1 MGALQLRSFFLGGF
15 ECSTHRLRTG
25 QRLDLLASTRHS
37 ELFAEDYRR
46 LQEQGI
52 CSARSGIRWH
62 LIETSP
68 YRYDFS
74 SVLPMVKAANQTGMQ
89 IIWDL
94 FHYGWPDG
102 LDIFRPQ
109 FVDRFAALAGAFTQ
123 LLLDESH
130 TAPLLTPV
138 NEISYFSWAAGEVG
152 YMNPFAHGRG
162 LELKTQL
169 VRAAIAAMEA
179 VWEVAPEAQFLH
191 AEPLIRVVEHPNRPQ
206 DRLAAEAYSHS
217 QFQAWNMLMGREWP
231 QLGGA
236 DKYVSNLGL
245 NYYPSNQWIYH
256 GRKLRRTE
264 AIYQPLRE
272 LLVDMYAHYQRPV
285 VISETGTEGR
295 DRPHWLHYVL
305 DEVYAAMEEGVP
317 IEGVC
322 LYPILNHPGWDN
334 DRHCTNGLWDYAGD
348 EGNRE
353 IYKPLAAE
361 LQLQQQ
367 RFQGDTP
374 ASGSEAEPER
384 QLAWSMGIDP
394 EA

>member
-37 ELFAEDYRR
+37 ELFADDYRR

-62 LIETSP
+62 LIETAP

-74 SVLPMVKAANQTGMQ
+74 SVLPMVKAANQTGTQ

-109 FVDRFAALAGAFTQ
+109 FVDRFAALAAAFAQ
-123 LLLDESH
+123 LLVDESD
-130 TAPLLTPV
+130 AVPLLTPV

-169 VRAAIAAMEA
+169 VRAAIAAMDA

-191 AEPLIRVVEHPNRPQ
+191 AEPLIRVIEHPNRPQ

-264 AIYQPLRE
+264 PLYQPLRE
-272 LLVDMYAHYQRPV
+272 LLVDMYAHFQRPI

-295 DRPHWLHYVL
+295 DRPHWLSYVL
-305 DEVYAAMEEGVP
+305 DEVHAAMQEGVP

-334 DRHCTNGLWDYAGD
+334 DRHCTNGLWDYADD
-348 EGNRE
+348 EGNRQ
-353 IYKPLAAE
+353 IYKPLATE

-367 RFQGDTP
+367 RFQADAP
-374 ASGSEAEPER
+374 AAADPAEPEH
-384 QLAWSMGIDP
+384 QLAWSMGIDR

>member
-1 MGALQLRSFFLGGF
+1 M
-15 ECSTHRLRTG
+15 
-25 QRLDLLASTRHS
+25 
-37 ELFAEDYRR
+37 EDYRR
-46 LQEQGI
+46 LHEQGI

-68 YRYDFS
+68 YHYDFS
-74 SVLPMVKAANQTGMQ
+74 SVLPMVQAANQTGMQ
-89 IIWDL
+89 IVWDL

-109 FVDRFAALAGAFTQ
+109 FVDRFAALADAFTR
-123 LLLDESH
+123 LLTNESDS
-130 TAPLLTPV
+130 TPLLTPV

-152 YMNPFAHGRG
+152 YMNPFAHNRG
-162 LELKTQL
+162 LELKAQL

-179 VWEVAPEAQFLH
+179 VWEVAPQAQFLH

-206 DRLAAEAYSHS
+206 DRLAAEAYTNS
-217 QFQAWNMLMGREWP
+217 QYQAWNMLMGREWP

-256 GRKLRRTE
+256 GRKLRRSE
-264 AIYQPLRE
+264 AIYQPFRE
-272 LLVDMYAHYQRPV
+272 LLIDMYAHYQRPI

-295 DRPHWLHYVL
+295 DRPHWFRYVM
-305 DEVYAAMEEGVP
+305 DEVNAAMQEGVP

-334 DRHCTNGLWDYAGD
+334 DRHCPNGLWGYADD

-353 IYKPLAAE
+353 IDKPLAAE
-361 LQLQQQ
+361 LKRQQHGFQ
-367 RFQGDTP
+367 RAEVGDINV
-374 ASGSEAEPER
+374 AELEH
-384 QLAWSMGIDP
+384 QLAWSMGIDRD
-394 EA
+394 E

>member
-46 LQEQGI
+46 LQEHGI

-74 SVLPMVKAANQTGMQ
+74 SVLPMVHAANETGIQ

-102 LDIFRPQ
+102 LDIFRPH
-109 FVDRFAALAGAFTQ
+109 FVDRFAALAGAFAQ
-123 LLLDESH
+123 LLTDESD
-130 TAPLLTPV
+130 AVPLLTPV

-152 YMNPFAHGRG
+152 YMNPFAHSRG

-179 VWEVAPEAQFLH
+179 VWEVAPQAQFLH
-191 AEPLIRVVEHPNRPQ
+191 AEPLIRVIEHPNRPQ
-206 DRLAAEAYSHS
+206 DRHAAEAYTGS
-217 QFQAWNMLMGREWP
+217 QYQAWNMLMGREWP

-264 AIYQPLRE
+264 PLYQPLRE
-272 LLVDMYAHYQRPV
+272 LLIDMYAHFQRPIV
-285 VISETGTEGR
+285 LSETGTEGR
-295 DRPHWLHYVL
+295 DRPHWLSYEMN
-305 DEVYAAMEEGVP
+305 EVQAALQEGVP

-322 LYPILNHPGWDN
+322 LYPILDHPGWDN
-334 DRHCTNGLWDYAGD
+334 DRHCTNGLWDYAD
-348 EGNRE
+348 DYGNRE

-361 LQLQQQ
+361 LKQQQ
-367 RFQGDTP
+367 QQFQTG
-374 ASGSEAEPER
+374 AVVESGTGELEH
-384 QLAWSMGIDP
+384 QLAWSMGIDRND
-394 EA
+394 

>member
-1 MGALQLRSFFLGGF
+1 LQLRSFFLGGF

-25 QRLDLLASTRHS
+25 NRLDLLASTRHA
-37 ELFAEDYRR
+37 EWFAEDYRR

-62 LIETSP
+62 LIETAS

-74 SVLPMVKAANQTGMQ
+74 SVLPMVQAANQTGTQ

-109 FVDRFAALAGAFTQ
+109 FVDRFAAMSAAFAQ
-123 LLLDESH
+123 LLVNESDS
-130 TAPLLTPV
+130 APLLTPV

-152 YMNPFAHGRG
+152 YMNPFAHYRG
-162 LELKTQL
+162 LELKAQL

-179 VWEVAPEAQFLH
+179 VWEVAPQAQFIH
-191 AEPLIRVVEHPNRPQ
+191 AEPLIRVIEHSSRPQ
-206 DRLAAEAYSHS
+206 DRQAAEAYTQS
-217 QFQAWNMLMGREWP
+217 QYQAWNMLLGREWP
-231 QLGGA
+231 QLGGT
-236 DKYVSNLGL
+236 DKYVSNIGL

-264 AIYQPLRE
+264 DLYYPFRE
-272 LLVDMYAHYQRPV
+272 LLIDMYAHFQRPIF
-285 VISETGTEGR
+285 ISETGTEGR
-295 DRPHWLHYVL
+295 DRPHWFRYVM
-305 DEVYAAMEEGVP
+305 DEVNAAAQVGVP

-334 DRHCTNGLWDYAGD
+334 DRHCPNGLWGYADDQGH
-348 EGNRE
+348 RE
-353 IYKPLAAE
+353 IYKPLASE
-361 LQLQQQ
+361 LQRQQHPLLSTE
-367 RFQGDTP
+367 RGENDGTRGDL
-374 ASGSEAEPER
+374 E
-384 QLAWSMGIDP
+384 LAWSMGVERDD
-394 EA
+394 

>member
-25 QRLDLLASTRHS
+25 QRLDLLASTRHA

-46 LQEQGI
+46 LQGQGI

-74 SVLPMVKAANQTGMQ
+74 SVLPMVKAANQTGTQ

-109 FVDRFAALAGAFTQ
+109 FVDRFAALAGAFAQ
-123 LLLDESH
+123 LLVDESD

-152 YMNPFAHGRG
+152 YMNPFAHSRG

-179 VWEVAPEAQFLH
+179 VWDVAPEAQFLH

-231 QLGGA
+231 QLGGE

-264 AIYQPLRE
+264 DIYQPLRE
-272 LLVDMYAHYQRPV
+272 LLVDMYAHFQRPI

-295 DRPHWLHYVL
+295 DRPHWLNYVL
-305 DEVYAAMEEGVP
+305 DEVSSAMQEGVP

-334 DRHCTNGLWDYAGD
+334 DRHCTNGLWDYADD
-348 EGNRE
+348 EGNRQ
-353 IYKPLAAE
+353 IYKPLADE

-367 RFQGDTP
+367 RFGAGAP
-374 ASGSEAEPER
+374 AADGEAEPQR
-384 QLAWSMGIDP
+384 QLAWSMGIDR